1 MKNRIF
7 LTALAVCLLLSACTA
22 GEAAETKQ
30 PVIPTALEAVQATA
44 SEDIESI
51 TYTRYTEG
59 GAFSGTVTDA
69 ETVLRNPNFPC

>member
-1 MKNRIF
+1 M
-7 LTALAVCLLLSACTA
+7 
-22 GEAAETKQ
+22 
-30 PVIPTALEAVQATA
+30 IPTALEAVQATA